1 MKADKEKMER
11 IAAIIAEP
19 AQPDKTCLSVAV
31 RLLGSLIEH
40 KPVGAESGVVEKVLV
55 ELADY
60 VNIAATQRGIS
71 DRKWVELMD
80 PFLAVLPAGSYK
92 AYYTV
97 KAARDEMAVIYAA
110 GVYNTAVGA
119 KQKGTAE

>member
-60 VNIAATQRGIS
+60 VNIATTQLGIS
-71 DRKWVELMD
+71 DRKWVELMG

>member
-31 RLLGSLIEH
+31 RLLGSLIDH
-40 KPVGAESGVVEKVLV
+40 KPAGAESGVVEKVLV

-60 VNIAATQRGIS
+60 VSIATTQRGIS

>member
-1 MKADKEKMER
+1 MKADKEKLER

-19 AQPDKTCLSVAV
+19 AQPAKTCLSVAV
-31 RLLGSLIEH
+31 RLLGELLDH
-40 KPVGAESGVVEKVLV
+40 KPVGGECGVVEKVLV

-60 VNIAATQRGIS
+60 VSIATNQRGIS
-71 DRKWVELMD
+71 DRKWVELSD

-92 AYYTV
+92 AYYMV
-97 KAARDEMAVIYAA
+97 KAARDEMSAIYAA
-110 GVYNTAVGA
+110 GVYNAATNT